1 MILGQSAGLA
11 ASIAIDMETMIQEIQ
26 YSDLKTGLIE
36 LGQILDILDNW
47 MEVITTN
54 N

>member
-11 ASIAIDMETMIQEIQ
+11 ASMAIDMETMIQEIQ

-36 LGQILDILDNW
+36 SGQILDIPDNW
-47 MEVITTN
+47 LEVITTN